1 MLQHLSFETSATP
14 AKWHYT
20 PKHGSWLDLAE
31 SELGILS
38 SQCLDRR
45 IPDKQTL
52 IDEIAG
58 PQCQLHQFQVPRTNG
73 LIPGRDV
80 PVVIFERMRLRGS
93 PALATS
99 STLAAIV
106 QNLRPKSPA

>member
-52 IDEIAG
+52 IDDIAR

-80 PVVIFERMRLRGS
+80 PVVILQ
-93 PALATS
+93 
-99 STLAAIV
+99 TLAVGEKFAAIDALV
-106 QNLRPKSPA
+106 AQRRGCAGQAR